1 MRQTVLILKST
12 IVFVLVL
19 VIFPTVNAQNSVN
32 YRVTITDPGRD
43 GVSIYKTCTAI
54 KGTASIPSSDY
65 LWILVHRKDL
75 TGQWWPQDGGIV
87 RDTQFSLVTCFG
99 QPQDIGM
106 EFEVAV
112 ITVNQTE
119 HLKLQNYVSKARET
133 GNWYPISLPTVTSP
147 AIFRTV
153 IKAAHQQ

>member
-19 VIFPTVNAQNSVN
+19 VTFSTVNAQNSDN
-32 YRVTITDPGRD
+32 YKITITDPGRD
-43 GVSIYKTCTAI
+43 GVSIYKTCIAI

-65 LWILVHRKDL
+65 LWVMVHRKDL
-75 TGQWWPQDGGIV
+75 SGQWWPQDGGVV
-87 RDTQFSLVTCFG
+87 RDNKYSIVACFG
-99 QPQDIGM
+99 QSQDIGM
-106 EFEVAV
+106 EFEIALV
-112 ITVNQTE
+112 TVTQAE
-119 HLKLQNYVSKARET
+119 HLKLQNYVTKARET
-133 GNWYPISLPTVTSP
+133 GNYYPLSLPAVTSP